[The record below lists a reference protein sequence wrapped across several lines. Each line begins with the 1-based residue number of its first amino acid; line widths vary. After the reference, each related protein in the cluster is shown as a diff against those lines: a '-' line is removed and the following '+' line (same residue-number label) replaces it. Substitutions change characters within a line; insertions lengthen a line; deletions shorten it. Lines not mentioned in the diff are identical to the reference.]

1 MAVAWLIIA
10 VALLFVELH
19 HLAFFA
25 LFGSIGAAAAAVLAL
40 VDPDAY
46 TAQGVLFVAVSI
58 AGVIAVRPVI
68 SRVYEHRHPSGR
80 VAIGVHGGLVG
91 QEAIT
96 LDVVDGHP
104 GRGHARLAG
113 ERWLAVSGDGRAIDA
128 GRSVTVTAVQGTTLV
143 VWPVDGLFFPVEP
156 IEPIDPSPDALAPPA
171 ASPPSDTPPDHLE
184 HPTP

>member
-1 MAVAWLIIA
+1 MAVAWFIFA
-10 VALLFVELH
+10 AALLFIELH

-40 VDPDAY
+40 AAPEAY
-46 TAQGVLFVAVSI
+46 VAQGVLFAVVSI
-58 AGVIAVRPVI
+58 AGVVAVRPVI

-91 QEAIT
+91 QEAVT
-96 LDVVDGHP
+96 LDVVDGRH
-104 GRGHARLAG
+104 GQGHARLAG

-128 GRSVTVTAVQGTTLV
+128 GRAVTVTAVQGTTLV

-156 IEPIDPSPDALAPPA
+156 ADRTPP
-171 ASPPSDTPPDHLE
+171 PPPLDLPPDHLE
-184 HPTP
+184 HPTT

>member
-1 MAVAWLIIA
+1 
-10 VALLFVELH
+10 
-19 HLAFFA
+19 
-25 LFGSIGAAAAAVLAL
+25 VLAL
-40 VDPDAY
+40 VSPHAY
-46 TAQGVLFVAVSI
+46 PAQGALFVAVSI
-58 AGVIAVRPVI
+58 AGVVAVRPIV

-91 QEAIT
+91 QEAVT

-143 VWPVDGLFFPVEP
+143 VWPVDGLFFP
-156 IEPIDPSPDALAPPA
+156 IDPIDGAAPSPTTPPSPDTA
-171 ASPPSDTPPDHLE
+171 PDHGR
-184 HPTP
+184 PNP

>member
-1 MAVAWLIIA
+1 MAVAWFIFA
-10 VALLFVELH
+10 AALLFIELH

-40 VDPDAY
+40 VAPGEY

-58 AGVIAVRPVI
+58 AGVVAVRPVV
-68 SRVYEHRHPSGR
+68 SRVYEHRHPTGR

-91 QEAIT
+91 QEAVT
-96 LDVVDGHP
+96 LDQVDGRHGP
-104 GRGHARLAG
+104 GHARLAG
-113 ERWLAVSGDGRAIDA
+113 ERWLAVSGDGRAIEA

-156 IEPIDPSPDALAPPA
+156 VERPPTAPP
-171 ASPPSDTPPDHLE
+171 PDTPPDHLE